1 MMRRL
6 GAVLGAVGLLA
17 APAAAAQD
25 GGITAPCMRPEV
37 PTQAREACLSVAQ
50 AVESAQPQLG
60 ILIAGGNPTPGAAS
74 AGGLRLGVLPR
85 VSASGKLNLVML
97 RLPDI
102 LAERTGTAV
111 QRLNQA
117 VGIPAPAL
125 AGTATIGVFPGL
137 SVAPTVGGIG
147 AIDLVGTG
155 TWLPLPTFGIG
166 GFADETSPISYGIGA
181 RLGILRESFLLP
193 GASVS
198 VVRHRLGQ
206 VAYGEVCP
214 GAEAALTDRRE
225 DYALTYGLCP
235 GGGDPGEFGFDLT
248 NWSTRAVVSKR
259 LLGFGAAAG
268 IGYDRYSSDIEFG
281 FRAPPGSIPGQENYF
296 VRASELGLSTS
307 RLSYFANG
315 SFTLLVA
322 TLAVEAGWTAGGAP
336 VPGFTVERGA
346 FDPRRG
352 TWFGSLG
359 ARIAL

>member
-6 GAVLGAVGLLA
+6 WAVLGAVGLLA
-17 APAAAAQD
+17 APAAAQQ

-37 PTQAREACLSVAQ
+37 PTQARDACLSVAQ

-60 ILIAGGNPTPGAAS
+60 ILVAGGNPTLGAAS

-85 VSASGKLNLVML
+85 VSATGKLNLVMI

-125 AGTATIGVFPGL
+125 AGTATVGVFPGV
-137 SVAPTVGGIG
+137 SVAPMVGGIG
-147 AIDLVGTG
+147 AIDLVGMG
-155 TWLPLPTFGIG
+155 TWLPLPTFDIG
-166 GFADETSPISYGIGA
+166 GFADETSPISYGFGA
-181 RLGILRESFLLP
+181 RFGILRESFLLP

-214 GAEAALTDRRE
+214 GAEAALTDRGE
-225 DYALTYGLCP
+225 GYSLTYGACP

-259 LLGFGAAAG
+259 LLGIGAAAG
-268 IGYDRYSSDIEFG
+268 IGYDRYSSDVEFG
-281 FRAPPGSIPGQENYF
+281 FRAPPGSIPGQESYF
-296 VRASELGLSTS
+296 VRASELGLSSS

-322 TLAVEAGWTAGGAP
+322 TLAVEAGWMGGETP
-336 VPGFTVERGA
+336 VPGFVLERGA

>member
-6 GAVLGAVGLLA
+6 WAALGAVGLLA
-17 APAAAAQD
+17 APAAAQQ
-25 GGITAPCMRPEV
+25 GGITAPCTRPEV

-60 ILIAGGNPTPGAAS
+60 MLIAGGNPTLGTAS
-74 AGGLRLGVLPR
+74 VDGLRLGVLPR
-85 VSASGKLNLVML
+85 VSASGKLNLVMM

-125 AGTATIGVFPGL
+125 AGAATVGVFPGV
-137 SVAPTVGGIG
+137 SVAPMVGGIG
-147 AIDLVGTG
+147 AIDLVGMG

-181 RLGILRESFLLP
+181 RFGILRESFLLP

-225 DYALTYGLCP
+225 GYTLAYGVCP

-281 FRAPPGSIPGQENYF
+281 FRAPPGSVPGQESYF
-296 VRASELGLSTS
+296 VRASELGLSSS

-315 SFTLLVA
+315 SFTMLVA
-322 TLAVEAGWTAGGAP
+322 TVAVEGGWMGGETP
-336 VPGFTVERGA
+336 VPGFVLERGA

-359 ARIAL
+359 ARVAL